1 MNTLDR
7 YYKLMSE
14 RPKDFKNHGEIDI
27 ILNRSEL
34 EAYQKE
40 NNVTLGVIYESRFH
54 LLLVDLVRD
63 INGTVF
69 TYERMLNAVPGGTV
83 MVTVHNGKFVLL
95 KQYRHAM
102 RDFQYAF
109 PRGFKELGLT
119 SLENA
124 KKELSEELNNTTAN
138 YEKLGAVVADSG
150 LCGNIVDVFKC
161 EIVDDLFF
169 KVKTEGIVDIL
180 EVTDEELTKMIHNNQ
195 ITDCFSLAA
204 ICLIKAME

>member
-1 MNTLDR
+1 
-7 YYKLMSE
+7 
-14 RPKDFKNHGEIDI
+14 
-27 ILNRSEL
+27 
-34 EAYQKE
+34 
-40 NNVTLGVIYESRFH
+40 
-54 LLLVDLVRD
+54 
-63 INGTVF
+63 
-69 TYERMLNAVPGGTV
+69 

-124 KKELSEELNNTTAN
+124 QKELSEELNNTTAK
-138 YEKLGAVVADSG
+138 YKKLGSVVADSG

-161 EIVDDLFF
+161 EIVDDLVFT
-169 KVKTEGIVDIL
+169 VKTEGIVNIL
-180 EVTDEELTKMIHNNQ
+180 EVTEEELTKMIYNNQ

-204 ICLIKAME
+204 ICLIKALK